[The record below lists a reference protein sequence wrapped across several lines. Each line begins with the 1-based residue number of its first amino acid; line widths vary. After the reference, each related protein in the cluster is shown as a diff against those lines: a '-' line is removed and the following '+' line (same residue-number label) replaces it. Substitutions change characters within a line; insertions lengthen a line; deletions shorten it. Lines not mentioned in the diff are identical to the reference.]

1 MAHMKNPAYQF
12 WMALTL
18 TAFALGMANCAGDS
32 GAQDSHLTESSVH
45 QANPTPSPI
54 PPLEHLAALM
64 TLNREA
70 AAHVA
75 AVGLV
80 PVEDRFAAAQAAASQ
95 MAGLLVSLP
104 PAEPFTPR
112 QRTILQAW
120 RGALSDYANGRSGS
134 LSRIR
139 TTSYANATL
148 YREITRLLLTGSTGP
163 TPP

>member
-1 MAHMKNPAYQF
+1 MKNPVCRF
-12 WMALTL
+12 WMALTPIV
-18 TAFALGMANCAGDS
+18 FVLGMAACAGNS
-32 GAQDSHLTESSVH
+32 GAQDSPMTESSVH

-95 MAGLLVSLP
+95 MAGMLVSLP

-112 QRTILQAW
+112 QRMILQAW

-148 YREITRLLLTGSTGP
+148 YREITQRLMADSTGP